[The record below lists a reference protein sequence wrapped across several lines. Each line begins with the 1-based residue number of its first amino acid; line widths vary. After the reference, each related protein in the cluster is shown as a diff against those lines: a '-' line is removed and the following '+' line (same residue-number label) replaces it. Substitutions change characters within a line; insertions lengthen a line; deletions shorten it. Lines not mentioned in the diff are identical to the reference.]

1 VIGQFPAGEGTDADQ
16 FGLVFDLNNPLVD
29 CVNVALTSIKDS
41 GELATIVQ
49 TWLSDNL
56 KAPVI
61 SLG

>member
-1 VIGQFPAGEGTDADQ
+1 
-16 FGLVFDLNNPLVD
+16 
-29 CVNVALTSIKDS
+29 LTAMKDS
-41 GELATIVQ
+41 GELAAIVQ

>member
-1 VIGQFPAGEGTDADQ
+1 GTDADQ
-16 FGLVFDLNNPLVD
+16 FGLVFDLDNPLVD
-29 CVNVALTSIKDS
+29 CVNVALTAMKDS
-41 GELATIVQ
+41 GELAAIVQ